1 MGVAWE
7 KWSPRHQLY
16 INIEKNK
23 KSILN
28 IQYQSLEISWMH
40 LYRSKNKEILD

>member
-7 KWSPRHQLY
+7 KWSLIHQLF
-16 INIEKNK
+16 IDIEKNK

-28 IQYQSLEISWMH
+28 IQYQFINYKMF
-40 LYRSKNKEILD
+40 